1 MPGAFSPKVLS
12 LKVDGIFTL
21 TYSQIKSSRNI
32 NPGNGKP
39 VNNFSSVGS
48 DFNVTIIALELA
60 IDGLHRFLIHF

>member
-12 LKVDGIFTL
+12 IKVDGIFAWA
-21 TYSQIKSSRNI
+21 YSQIKSSRNI

-39 VNNFSSVGS
+39 GNNFSSDGS

-60 IDGLHRFLIHF
+60 LDGLHRF